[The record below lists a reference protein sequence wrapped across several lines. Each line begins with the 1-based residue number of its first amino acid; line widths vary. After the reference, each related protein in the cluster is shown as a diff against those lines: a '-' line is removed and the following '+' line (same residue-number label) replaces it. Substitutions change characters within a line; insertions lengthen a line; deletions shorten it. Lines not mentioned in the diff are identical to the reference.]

1 MDRLKLETIYLRAL
15 DALMSAVDEYQ
26 MQAAIFRL
34 RRAQTRLHGKEMQA
48 SSVRRPHRRGG
59 PSLPSHLLMLFVRPP
74 KAPPKSA

>member
-34 RRAQTRLHGKEMQA
+34 RRAQTRLHGSEMQA
-48 SSVRRPHRRGG
+48 SSVTHPHRRGA
-59 PSLPSHLLMLFVRPP
+59 PSLRIHLLMLSIRPP
-74 KAPPKSA
+74 KVPPKSA